1 MSKVRLMVTE
11 SKCRCGYLKAG
22 DTFLVDDLC
31 PPICHELWNTIYP
44 SVYALIFLY
53 KSFPFCFKA
62 REKRTV

>member
-31 PPICHELWNTIYP
+31 PADLPRIVEYDLSICIC
-44 SVYALIFLY
+44 V
-53 KSFPFCFKA
+53 K
-62 REKRTV
+62 KRGFA